1 MNNYRPSFLNS
12 IPPVVKNLIAI
23 NIILFLATLV
33 TPAFFER
40 WGLNVDLTDILGM
53 HYWASSKFNPAQ
65 FVTYIFMHGGLYH
78 IFFNMFALYMFGGVL
93 EQMWGTKRFLL
104 YYLLTGVGAGIVQQ
118 LFWTVEYHS
127 MIMAM
132 NDAIAANSGE
142 GLLQYQDI
150 LGRYFRMSN
159 LTAFDAPAV
168 IELKKMFLDLPVTIG
183 ASGSVFGLLLA
194 FGWLFPEA
202 KLMMLFFPVPIKAR
216 IFVIIYGVAELF
228 LGVAQFSG
236 DSVAHFA
243 HLGGMLFGVI
253 LILYWKKKGQ
263 LYK

>member
-12 IPPVVKNLIAI
+12 IPPVVKNIIAI
-23 NIILFLATLV
+23 NLILWLATIV
-33 TPAFFER
+33 APGFFAR

-53 HYWASSKFNPAQ
+53 HYWASNKFNPAQ
-65 FVTYIFMHGGLYH
+65 LVTYIFMHGGFNH

-93 EQMWGTKRFLL
+93 EQMWGPKRFLF
-104 YYLLTGVGAGIVQQ
+104 YYLVTGVGAGIIQQ

-127 MIMAM
+127 VFMAM

-142 GLLQYQDI
+142 GLLPFQN
-150 LGRYFRMSN
+150 LLSRYFSMSD
-159 LTAFDAPAV
+159 LSAFDARA
-168 IELKKMFLDLPVTIG
+168 IIDMKRMFLDLPITVG

-202 KLMMLFFPVPIKAR
+202 KLMLLFFPVPIKAR
-216 IFVIIYGVAELF
+216 IFVLIYGVAELF

-243 HLGGMLFGVI
+243 HLGGMLFGAL
-253 LILYWKKKGQ
+253 LILFWKKKRQ
-263 LYK
+263 I